1 MIEPAIGLI
10 AGHNQRRSDEIRR
23 LAAQLDEAQRLYRL
37 LNSDYD
43 DCLRERHEARA
54 ELAKAQGKLGTLA
67 AEYMAQ
73 RMENHT
79 LRAALKEIFNVGPLG
94 VDTYAACWKRMH
106 AIADE
111 ALHGPAAAQVS
122 AYKAA
127 VPFGEMG
134 QIATPHDGG
143 QAASGHAEPTHCQ
156 HGVSDQNNCA
166 QCDKLRAEG
175 GVK

>member
-10 AGHNQRRSDEIRR
+10 AGHNQRRSDEI
-23 LAAQLDEAQRLYRL
+23 QK
-37 LNSDYD
+37 
-43 DCLRERHEARA
+43 LRETIWYLIKADTHPAIDKDPAIDAMMTKAAADHA
-54 ELAKAQGKLGTLA
+54 ETVVA
-67 AEYMAQ
+67 
-73 RMENHT
+73 
-79 LRAALKEIFNVGPLG
+79 LRAAIAEHDKKCRCTWFATFPL
-94 VDTYAACWKRMH
+94 
-106 AIADE
+106 
-111 ALHGPAAAQVS
+111 PAAAQVS

-127 VPFGEMG
+127 VPFGSMG

-143 QAASGHAEPTHCQ
+143 QAASGRAEPTHCQ